1 MTTTT
6 MAMAQWAR
14 ARQAATTMMIVTSK
28 DDDDDDGNGA
38 TGDEVDDDGNGVTG
52 DGVMGYDNIDD
63 NGLALL
69 ATKLTIMAKA
79 RWATTTT
86 TTAMA
91 QRDAT
96 INTLIPIFNQR
107 TSFGTPSLLLFA

>member
-1 MTTTT
+1 M
-6 MAMAQWAR
+6 
-14 ARQAATTMMIVTSK
+14 MMIATSK

-38 TGDEVDDDGNGVTG
+38 TSDEVDDDGDGVTG
-52 DGVMGYDNIDD
+52 DGATGYHGNDD
-63 NGLALL
+63 DGLALL

-86 TTAMA
+86 TTATA

-96 INTLIPIFNQR
+96 IKTRIPIFDLHSGN
-107 TSFGTPSLLLFA
+107 